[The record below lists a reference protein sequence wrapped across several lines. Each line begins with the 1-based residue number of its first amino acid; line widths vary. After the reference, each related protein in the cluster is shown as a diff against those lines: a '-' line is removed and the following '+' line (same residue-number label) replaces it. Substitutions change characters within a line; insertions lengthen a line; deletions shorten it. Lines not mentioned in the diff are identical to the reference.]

1 MKLELEITEEQK
13 NILVIALEDASEEY
27 YKQYR
32 LSEEDNFEDWKKEN
46 EKLFKET
53 ENMLKQIEVGNKNED
68 NTK

>member
-13 NILVIALEDASEEY
+13 DILVIALEDASEKY

-46 EKLFKET
+46 KKLFKET